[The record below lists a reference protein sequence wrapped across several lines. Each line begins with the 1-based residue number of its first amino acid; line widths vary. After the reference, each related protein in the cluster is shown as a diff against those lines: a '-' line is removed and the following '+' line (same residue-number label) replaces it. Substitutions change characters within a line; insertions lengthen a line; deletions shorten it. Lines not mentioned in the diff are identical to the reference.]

1 MLSPE
6 RKKFPPSFMT
16 HQDMSSRKTFVFNCA
31 QSENVCVMFILFCCL
46 VWCHIGNCKHDMLVG
61 IIHKSQKEKISCVL
75 SA

>member
-31 QSENVCVMFILFCCL
+31 QSENVCVMSSSSAVLCG
-46 VWCHIGNCKHDMLVG
+46 VTVG
-61 IIHKSQKEKISCVL
+61 TVNMIC
-75 SA
+75 

>member
-31 QSENVCVMFILFCCL
+31 QSENVSDVYPLL
-46 VWCHIGNCKHDMLVG
+46 L
-61 IIHKSQKEKISCVL
+61 SCVVSQWEL
-75 SA
+75 